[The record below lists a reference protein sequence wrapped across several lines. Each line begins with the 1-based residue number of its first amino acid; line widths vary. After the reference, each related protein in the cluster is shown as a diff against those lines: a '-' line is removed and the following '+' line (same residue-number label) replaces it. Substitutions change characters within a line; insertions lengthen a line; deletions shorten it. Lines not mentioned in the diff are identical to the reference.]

1 VQSTDRK
8 DQFVDI
14 HSNYDAEV
22 FGGRLGRSYIESG
35 RWCRLVFAGSGA
47 ARVRGET
54 RLWICRTKSF
64 VRRPFILPQSVSPV
78 FEMFLMI

>member
-1 VQSTDRK
+1 
-8 DQFVDI
+8 
-14 HSNYDAEV
+14 
-22 FGGRLGRSYIESG
+22 
-35 RWCRLVFAGSGA
+35 LVFAGSGA

-64 VRRPFILPQSVSPV
+64 VRRPFILPLSVSPV